1 VETVLATEGLTKVYE
16 AFLGG
21 RRVRALDN
29 LNLQVGAGETFGLVG
44 PNGSGKTTTLKL
56 LLGLI
61 FPTAGRARLFGRTV
75 FDVEVKERIG
85 FLPESPYFYDCF
97 NGEELLDFYGR
108 LFGLSRSTR
117 HQRVDE
123 LLTLVGMQERRRM
136 PLRMYSRGMLQR
148 IGLAQALIND
158 PDLLIL
164 DEPTAG
170 LDPFGSYQ
178 IRSLIEEL
186 RARGK
191 TILLCSH
198 YLTEVE
204 YLCDRVGILN
214 RGRLVACGS
223 VTELVGERMT
233 TEVSFR
239 GLSPEAL
246 RELSA
251 TAMTAVGR
259 DGVAK
264 VHLEQPELAAKVIDD
279 FRGRGGEL
287 VEMRQVRPS
296 LEDLFLEALREEAE

>member
-1 VETVLATEGLTKVYE
+1 METVLATEGLTKVYE

>member
-1 VETVLATEGLTKVYE
+1 METVLETEGLTKVYE
-16 AFLGG
+16 TFLGG
-21 RRVRALDN
+21 RRIRALDN
-29 LNLQVGAGETFGLVG
+29 LNLQVEAGEIFGLVG

-61 FPTAGRARLFGRTV
+61 FPTAGRARLFGRSI
-75 FDVEVKERIG
+75 FDVEVKQRIG

-108 LFGLSRSTR
+108 LFGLSPAQRKE
-117 HQRVDE
+117 RVDE
-123 LLTLVGMQERRRM
+123 LLTLVGMQERRHM

-148 IGLAQALIND
+148 IGLAQAMVND

-186 RARGK
+186 KARGK

-198 YLTEVE
+198 YLVEVE
-204 YLCDRVGILN
+204 YLCHRVGILN
-214 RGRLVACGS
+214 RGRLIACGS
-223 VTELVGERMT
+223 IPELVGEKFT
-233 TEVSFR
+233 TEISFR

-246 RELSA
+246 RELTDAA
-251 TAMTAVGR
+251 TTKVGR
-259 DGVAK
+259 DGTAT
-264 VHLEQPELAAKVIDD
+264 VHVDDSSQAGPIIDR
-279 FRGRGGEL
+279 FRSKGGEL
-287 VEMRQVRPS
+287 VELRQVRPS
-296 LEDLFLEALREEAE
+296 LEDLFLEALREGSG